1 MICVRT
7 YAVDLCIMEKV
18 VSYNEVSWP
27 MRGTYKPTATS
38 HWDDPAIERLYSL
51 ALRALSWLGLLALE
65 DDASLMV
72 IMGTSSALRF
82 PDPDARLVLKRV

>member
-1 MICVRT
+1 MICVCT

-18 VSYNEVSWP
+18 VSHNEVSWP

-38 HWDDPAIERLYSL
+38 HWDKPAIEPLYSL

-65 DDASLMV
+65 DDASLMG
-72 IMGTSSALRF
+72 IMGGTSSALRF
-82 PDPDARLVLKRV
+82 PDPDARLV